1 MNLSEDIRLA
11 MRSIAG
17 NKLRTVLTMLIIAFG
32 IMALVGIITAISAI
46 QGSINQSFSAM
57 GANSFSFRNKEVGV
71 KIGKRGKKAKV
82 FRDIKFDEALK
93 FKQNFQFHADVCLS
107 ARINSTAQVTNGNL
121 KTNPNV
127 TVIGMDEN
135 YLKVSGYEIL
145 HGRFPSKNEIDEGE
159 NVCVLA
165 SDVVAKIFINSE
177 SAIGRVVSIGVKK
190 YRVIGLLKSKGVSKF
205 LSSDNIVFIGLIN
218 ARRNWEGASNKSI
231 VITTMVQDPGLL
243 HPAIAEAEGMLRVIR
258 QTPLTEEN
266 DFETQKSDDI
276 AQELIGNLKYV
287 SMAATII
294 GFITLLGAA
303 IGLMNIMLVS
313 VNERTREIGVSKAI
327 GATKSTILQ
336 QFLIESMVICQL
348 GGICGILLG
357 IAAGNA
363 VAILVGAPFV
373 IPWIWVIGGIVICM
387 VVGISAGIYP
397 ARVASKL
404 NPINALRHE

>member
-1 MNLSEDIRLA
+1 
-11 MRSIAG
+11 
-17 NKLRTVLTMLIIAFG
+17 
-32 IMALVGIITAISAI
+32 
-46 QGSINQSFSAM
+46 
-57 GANSFSFRNKEVGV
+57 
-71 KIGKRGKKAKV
+71 
-82 FRDIKFDEALK
+82 
-93 FKQNFQFHADVCLS
+93 
-107 ARINSTAQVTNGNL
+107 
-121 KTNPNV
+121 
-127 TVIGMDEN
+127 
-135 YLKVSGYEIL
+135 
-145 HGRFPSKNEIDEGE
+145 
-159 NVCVLA
+159 
-165 SDVVAKIFINSE
+165 
-177 SAIGRVVSIGVKK
+177 
-190 YRVIGLLKSKGVSKF
+190 
-205 LSSDNIVFIGLIN
+205 
-218 ARRNWEGASNKSI
+218 
-231 VITTMVQDPGLL
+231 
-243 HPAIAEAEGMLRVIR
+243 MLRVIR